1 VFGYFALK
9 LFRTKGLNNAIGS
22 GKSLATVSSGLHPV
36 LIQFPAYKGKGCFMK
51 VSLPC
56 FNNANCLS
64 ISGLIP
70 TSKILR
76 TKQVLDL
83 IIGQYRVALPEKKSF
98 FTKIVDTFFVSL
110 VQFLSDSTRDMN
122 NFVRLGRALWPVY
135 IGPLHPNHIDATMA
149 SIQRKGG
156 DPYDR
161 TDSRDETVVL
171 AYLGQKFLH
180 YTSTLSRDDITG
192 LLLDSSGTN
201 LTRVPQR
208 QRDIEL
214 PYLQSCLL
222 LAAFICQHNRTDQD
236 KKVFAAEGNGRSRK
250 RNRGKMH
257 QGDDDIAFS
266 ASAIELKELQ
276 SLRPRPFQL
285 ERVFSIFLTLV
296 RLNPNKLGHF
306 DDLDDEELQN
316 LGSSRLNGDLSQL
329 VDLGYLHATNFTG
342 SMKTERINFNGT
354 KFWCSL
360 TREEAIHIAKEIAI
374 PLDHYIV

>member
-9 LFRTKGLNNAIGS
+9 LFRTKGLNNAISS
-22 GKSLATVSSGLHPV
+22 GKSLATISSGLHPV
-36 LIQFPAYKGKGCFMK
+36 LIQFPAYKGKECFMK

-64 ISGLIP
+64 TSGLIP
-70 TSKILR
+70 PSKILK
-76 TKQVLDL
+76 TKRVLDL
-83 IIGQYRVALPEKKSF
+83 IIGQYRVALPEKNSF

-149 SIQRKGG
+149 SIQRKG
-156 DPYDR
+156 DAPYNR
-161 TDSRDETVVL
+161 TDSRDETMVL

-180 YTSTLSRDDITG
+180 YTSTLSGDDITG

-208 QRDIEL
+208 QRDIKL

-236 KKVFAAEGNGRSRK
+236 KKVFAAEGNGKRRK
-250 RNRGKMH
+250 RKMH
-257 QGDDDIAFS
+257 EGDDEHIAFS
-266 ASAIELKELQ
+266 ASASALKELQ

-296 RLNPNKLGHF
+296 RLNPSKLGHF

-342 SMKTERINFNGT
+342 SIKTERINFNGT